1 MKSTSKTDWEALK
14 AMKDE
19 EIDYSEIAPLSDV
32 FFKRARVLQS
42 KSKVTLTMQVDADIV
57 EWFQKASDNW
67 EAQVQAALRF
77 YVESHRAY
85 RIT

>member
-14 AMKDE
+14 AMKNE
-19 EIDYSEIAPLSDV
+19 EIDYSEIAPLSDA